1 MTKEIIV
8 NSSPF
13 MTRVAILEDGE
24 LSEIL
29 VEDKEK
35 KSIVGN
41 IYKGRVNR
49 VLPGMRSAFVD
60 IGLAKDAFLYVTDV
74 TESLADYDFEE
85 AIEGGNK
92 RKRRSSRYRS
102 PSIDE
107 LLKPGQEI
115 LVQVAKEPLGTKG
128 ARITAYLTLAGKYLV
143 LMPAIDH
150 LGVSRKIKSAEERS
164 RLRKLLSRIKKRGV
178 GLIVRTAG
186 EGKEL
191 SDFKPDFKYL
201 LHTWEEIKK
210 RADKAKPPALLY
222 EEPDVFLKVLRDIFS
237 PEFSAL
243 IVDTEEDYQRAV
255 EFLEQFQ
262 PQLLPKV
269 KLYIREKP
277 IFEELGVEPQIE
289 KALEN
294 RVWLKSGGYIV
305 INETEALVA
314 IDVNTGK
321 YVGRTDLEDTVFRT
335 NLEAAREVAR
345 QLRLRDLGGI
355 IVVDFIDMEKRAHQQ
370 ELLRLLETE
379 LSRDRSQSRLLPL
392 KEFGLVAITRKRV
405 KESLGQLLCQPCSHC
420 KGLGRIKATNLIC
433 HQILTDLAKLKGRLS
448 GDTIIIRAHPSVIS
462 YLKERKEK
470 VLSPMEKELEAVLL
484 LKEDPLLHEEQFDIL
499 PTRSGARFI

>member
-29 VEDKEK
+29 VEEKEK

-74 TESLADYDFEE
+74 TETLADYDLGEPVE
-85 AIEGGNK
+85 KGER
-92 RKRRSSRYRS
+92 RKRRSSRNRS
-102 PSIDE
+102 LSIAE
-107 LLKPGQEI
+107 LLKQGQEI
-115 LVQVAKEPLGTKG
+115 LVQVAKEPIGNKG

-143 LMPAIDH
+143 LMPAINN
-150 LGVSRKIKSAEERS
+150 LGVSRKIKSAEERA
-164 RLRKLLSRIKKRGV
+164 RLRKLLSRTKKRGF

-186 EGKEL
+186 EGKEM
-191 SDFKPDFKYL
+191 SHFKPDFKYL
-201 LHTWEEIKK
+201 FNTWEGISKNS
-210 RADKAKPPALLY
+210 RKAKPPALLY
-222 EEPDVFLKVLRDIFS
+222 REPDLFLKVLRDLFS
-237 PEFSAL
+237 PDFSAL
-243 IVDTEEDYQRAV
+243 MVDTEEDYQRAV
-255 EFLEQFQ
+255 AFLEQFQ
-262 PQLLPKV
+262 PQLIPRV
-269 KLYIREKP
+269 KLYIRERP
-277 IFEELGVEPQIE
+277 IFEELGVELQLE
-289 KALEN
+289 KTFEN

-321 YVGRTDLEDTVFRT
+321 YVGKTDLEDTVFRT
-335 NLEAAREVAR
+335 NLEAAREVGR

-355 IVVDFIDMEKRAHQQ
+355 VVVDFIDMKKKENQREVLKVLEA
-370 ELLRLLETE
+370 ELA
-379 LSRDRSQSRLLPL
+379 RDRSQSRLLSL

-405 KESLGQLLCQPCSHC
+405 RESLGQLLCQPCPHC
-420 KGLGRIKATNLIC
+420 HGLGRIKAVNLIC
-433 HQILTDLAKLKGRLS
+433 HQILTELTKVKGRLS
-448 GDTIIIRAHPSVIS
+448 ADTLIIRGHPSVIS
-462 YLKERKEK
+462 YLKERRER
-470 VLSPMEKELEAVLL
+470 VLSSLEATLKAEIV
-484 LKEDPLLHEEQFDIL
+484 LKEDPALHEEQFDIL